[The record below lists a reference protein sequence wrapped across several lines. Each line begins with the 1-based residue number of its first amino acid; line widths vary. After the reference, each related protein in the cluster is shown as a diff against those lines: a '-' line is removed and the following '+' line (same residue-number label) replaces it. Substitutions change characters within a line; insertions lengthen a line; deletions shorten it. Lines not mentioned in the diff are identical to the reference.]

1 MSEHGTLPVH
11 LQALGF
17 HRNPFPQTPDAD
29 CYFRTDEIAQHS
41 LEAFHC
47 LRAGKGFVLM
57 TGEVGTGKS
66 TFLRS
71 LMDELHHADC
81 AVSFVFNTFLQGRDL
96 LLALNRDFGLAPGSD
111 FAQDID
117 LLNHY
122 LIEQYAAGRCCV
134 LVIDDAQNLNS
145 ESLELLRLLS
155 NLETRQNKLLQIVLS
170 GQPELLDLLE
180 KKEIRQ
186 LTSRIVQHIQRWPF
200 TREECE
206 RYVNFRISKAGND
219 GRIVLSKMANWALH
233 WYSKGNPRK
242 IHAIMDRCLYG
253 IAPGLKQTIGLGLL
267 TSGVREVGVNQ
278 KKTWRAPI
286 WISAC
291 LALVLTAS
299 WFWSGPHGA
308 VSSAASATPLNGI
321 SKELSQVA
329 LPEKSSAS
337 PQENSVPRSLACLR
351 QFGLENLHSDLEHGL
366 DAFKRRSIVRDLSTQ
381 GFALAFVPAGLR
393 LPDSLD
399 TATHRVCLSLGRAGT
414 WVLWKSAMAPFD
426 LHRGLVSDQVKWLQ
440 ERLTDNKLY
449 SDELDGV
456 YGRRTIDA
464 LHQFQR
470 WHGLATEDRVDAWQL
485 FLLEHEFGKVTS

>member
-1 MSEHGTLPVH
+1 MNEHGTLPLH

-29 CYFRTDEIAQHS
+29 CYFRTEEIAQHS

-96 LLALNRDFGLAPGSD
+96 LLALNRDFGIAPGAD

-122 LIEQYAAGRCCV
+122 LIEQYALGRCCV

-219 GRIVLSKMANWALH
+219 GRIVLSRLANWALH
-233 WYSKGNPRK
+233 WYSKGNPRR

-253 IAPGLKQTIGLGLL
+253 ISPGLKQTIGLRLL
-267 TSGVREVGVNQ
+267 SSGVREVGVSY
-278 KKTWRAPI
+278 KKSWQVPVALT
-286 WISAC
+286 AC
-291 LALVLTAS
+291 ALLAL
-299 WFWSGPHGA
+299 
-308 VSSAASATPLNGI
+308 SATWWM
-321 SKELSQVA
+321 SASQVA
-329 LPEKSSAS
+329 VTSAATTQLSGMSTELSLIKSAERTITSTPTAS
-337 PQENSVPRSLACLR
+337 GSRGLACLR
-351 QFGLENLHSDLEHGL
+351 QFGLERLQSDLDDGL
-366 DAFKRRSIVRDLSTQ
+366 DAFKRRVVVRDLASQ
-381 GFALAFVPAGLR
+381 GVSLAFAPAGLR
-393 LPDSLD
+393 LPDTLGTPD
-399 TATHRVCLSLGRAGT
+399 RPVCLSQGRAGT
-414 WVLWKSAMAPFD
+414 WVLWKSSVNPFD
-426 LHRGLVSDQVKWLQ
+426 LHRGLASDQVRWLQ
-440 ERLTDNKLY
+440 QKLTDNKLY

-456 YGRRTIDA
+456 YGRRTISA

-470 WHGLATEDRVDAWQL
+470 WHGLATEDRVDAWLL
-485 FLLEHEFGKVTS
+485 FLLEHDFGRVTS

>member
-1 MSEHGTLPVH
+1 MNEHGTLPLH

-29 CYFRTDEIAQHS
+29 CYFRTEEIAQHS

-96 LLALNRDFGLAPGSD
+96 LLALNRDFGIAPGSD

-122 LIEQYAAGRCCV
+122 LIEQYALGRCCV
-134 LVIDDAQNLNS
+134 LVIDDAQNLNA

-180 KKEIRQ
+180 KKETRQ

-206 RYVNFRISKAGND
+206 RYVSFRISKAGND

-253 IAPGLKQTIGLGLL
+253 ISPGLKQTIGVGLVM
-267 TSGVREVGVNQ
+267 SGMNEVGVNR
-278 KKTWRAPI
+278 KKI
-286 WISAC
+286 WATPVWAGAG
-291 LALVLTAS
+291 LALALSAI
-299 WFWSGPHGA
+299 WFLSAPHGA
-308 VSSAASATPLNGI
+308 NLNAAPAKNLTGMST
-321 SKELSQVA
+321 ELSLLKA
-329 LPEKSSAS
+329 TEKSNAA
-337 PQENSVPRSLACLR
+337 PQENTHGRGAECLR
-351 QFGLENLHSDLEHGL
+351 QLGLESLYADMDQGL
-366 DAFKRRSIVRDLSTQ
+366 DAFKRRAIVRDLAAQ
-381 GFALAFVPAGLR
+381 GIAFSFVPTGLR
-393 LPDSLD
+393 LPDSLGS
-399 TATHRVCLSLGRAGT
+399 ATRPVCLSSGRAGS
-414 WVLWKSAMAPFD
+414 WVVWKSVFAPFD
-426 LHRGLVSDQVKWLQ
+426 LHRGLESDQVRWLQ
-440 ERLTDNKLY
+440 QRLTDNKLY

-456 YGRRTIDA
+456 YGRRTINA

-470 WHGLATEDRVDAWQL
+470 WHGLAVEDRVDAWLL
-485 FLLEHEFGKVTS
+485 FLLEHEFGRVTS